1 MSSGLT
7 SNGNMEVESW
17 KGNEL
22 KYSEIGRRTHEES
35 LVMHILSTEKRTY
48 PSLRTF
54 RVAVKELGNIGHD
67 RLFIRALHVNVL
79 RVQKSCDSQFGVRN
93 LTKNSKVKLMFLN
106 ELCH

>member
-1 MSSGLT
+1 M
-7 SNGNMEVESW
+7 
-17 KGNEL
+17 

-35 LVMHILSTEKRTY
+35 LVMHILSIKKWTY

-67 RLFIRALHVNVL
+67 RLFVRALHINVL
-79 RVQKSCDSQFGVRN
+79 RVQKSGNSQFSVRN